1 MSAHTA
7 EPAVFNTAEPA
18 VLTEVTYLEKVRDD
32 RGQKASTEGQ
42 LRLEVAT
49 ERNANKAMLAAILEL
64 DSRLATERSAG
75 KAMLAAVGELER
87 RLDAERESVV
97 RWEAW
102 AVEAERILADNIRE
116 QESSRSWWR
125 RLRDR

>member
-32 RGQKASTEGQ
+32 RGQEASTEGR

-49 ERNANKAMLAAILEL
+49 ERNASKAMLAAILAL

-75 KAMLAAVGELER
+75 EAMLAAVRELER
-87 RLDAERESVV
+87 RLGAERESVA

-102 AVEAERILADNIRE
+102 GAEAERILAENIRE
-116 QESSRSWWR
+116 QESTRSWWR

>member
-1 MSAHTA
+1 MSAH
-7 EPAVFNTAEPA
+7 TAEPA

-49 ERNANKAMLAAILEL
+49 ERNANKAMLAA
-64 DSRLATERSAG
+64 
-75 KAMLAAVGELER
+75 VGELER
-87 RLDAERESVV
+87 RLGAERESVV